1 MPASPARRW
10 EVAVSAD
17 AGPFAQGPSEPPRSP
32 PPASG
37 GGEGTADAAD
47 PTAAVRRAATRSR
60 GRRLRGLVAR
70 GASAPGPGA
79 IGPLVRAH
87 RAAHPK
93 ADLAMLLRAY
103 EVAEL
108 LHRGQQR
115 RSGEPFITHPLAVA
129 GILADLGVDTTTLV
143 AALLHDTVED
153 TVYTLERAREEFG
166 EEVAH
171 LVDGVTKLDKMR
183 LGEAAEAETIRKL
196 ILAMARDLRVLVIK
210 LADRVHNM
218 RTLGFQPR
226 HKQERIARATL
237 DVLAPLADRLGIQV
251 FKRELEDLAF
261 ATLQPAEFKET
272 TRLVGER
279 AAQREAYL
287 REVIGQVGPDLRS
300 AGIKAAI
307 TARHKHLYSVYHT
320 VLERGGGT
328 TDVYDVARL
337 LILVAGDAPSC
348 YVAMGALHGRWKPV
362 PGRFKDFI
370 AMPKFNLYQ
379 SLHTTV
385 IGPRDDLLQVLIRTE
400 AMHRTAEHGIV
411 ASFQDTG
418 GRHAKR
424 PSRPAGRPDDLEW
437 LRRLLDWQRDAPDP
451 GQFLESLRY
460 DLSDHEIVLFTSKGG
475 SLMLPEGATPVD
487 FAYALGTDTGHRCVG
502 ARVNGQ
508 LVPLAVALSDGDVV
522 EVLTTASQ
530 DSGPSRD
537 WLGFVRT
544 PQAQLKVRQWFVDQ
558 RRRLAIEAGRQA
570 VGEALRDTGRT
581 LDAVIQDGSLAGA
594 ATGLRYAEL
603 DDLFEAVGET
613 LASPAWV
620 VQQLLSG
627 SG

>member
-1 MPASPARRW
+1 LW
-10 EVAVSAD
+10 
-17 AGPFAQGPSEPPRSP
+17 
-32 PPASG
+32 
-37 GGEGTADAAD
+37 
-47 PTAAVRRAATRSR
+47 
-60 GRRLRGLVAR
+60 RGLAAR
-70 GASAPGPGA
+70 GAHPPGREA
-79 IGPLVRAH
+79 IDPLVRAH

-93 ADLAMLLRAY
+93 ADLAMLERAY

-108 LHRGQQR
+108 LHRDQRR
-115 RSGEPFITHPLAVA
+115 RSGEPYITHPLAVA
-129 GILADLGVDTTTLV
+129 AILAELGVDTTTLV

-153 TVYTLERAREEFG
+153 TVYTLEQARAEFG

-171 LVDGVTKLDKMR
+171 LVDGVTKLDKLR
-183 LGEAAEAETIRKL
+183 FGEAAEAETIRKL

-237 DVLAPLADRLGIQV
+237 EVLVPLADRLGIQV

-261 ATLQPAEFKET
+261 ATLQPAAYEAT
-272 TRLVGER
+272 ALLVRER

-287 REVIGQVGPDLRS
+287 KEVIGQVEPALREAGVKATMS
-300 AGIKAAI
+300 A
-307 TARHKHLYSVYHT
+307 RPKHLFSVHHT
-320 VLERGGGT
+320 LLERGGGA

-337 LILVAGDAPSC
+337 LIVVSGEAPAC

-362 PGRFKDFI
+362 LGRFKDFI

-385 IGPRDDLLQVLIRTE
+385 IGPHDRLLQVLIRTE
-400 AMHRTAEHGIV
+400 RMHAAAERGIV
-411 ASFQDTG
+411 ARLRQDA

-424 PSRPAGRPDDLEW
+424 VGEPPVGQPDDLDW
-437 LRRLLDWQRDAPDP
+437 LRRMVDWQQDAPDP

-460 DLSDHEIVLFTSKGG
+460 DLSDHEIVLFSPKGDAIT
-475 SLMLPEGATPVD
+475 LPEGATPVD
-487 FAYALGTDTGHRCVG
+487 FAYALGTETGHRCVG

-508 LVPLAVALSDGDVV
+508 LVPLGSQLSDGDVV
-522 EVLTTASQ
+522 EVLITASEG
-530 DSGPSRD
+530 SGPSRD
-537 WLGFVRT
+537 WLEFVKT
-544 PQAQLKVRQWFVDQ
+544 PQAQLKVRQWFAEQ
-558 RRRLAIEAGRQA
+558 RRQLAIEAGRQA
-570 VGEALRDTGRT
+570 VGWALRESGRDLDTT
-581 LDAVIQDGSLAGA
+581 LEDGSLARA
-594 ATGLRYAEL
+594 AGELRYASL

-620 VQQLLSG
+620 VHQLLTTPTPD
-627 SG
+627 

>member
-1 MPASPARRW
+1 LW
-10 EVAVSAD
+10 
-17 AGPFAQGPSEPPRSP
+17 
-32 PPASG
+32 
-37 GGEGTADAAD
+37 
-47 PTAAVRRAATRSR
+47 
-60 GRRLRGLVAR
+60 RGLAAR
-70 GASAPGPGA
+70 GAHPPGREA
-79 IGPLVRAH
+79 IDPLVRAH

-93 ADLAMLLRAY
+93 ADLAMLERAY

-108 LHRGQQR
+108 LHRDQRR
-115 RSGEPFITHPLAVA
+115 RSGEPYITHPLAVA
-129 GILADLGVDTTTLV
+129 AILAELGVDTTTLV

-153 TVYTLERAREEFG
+153 TVYTLEQARAEFG

-171 LVDGVTKLDKMR
+171 LVDGVTKLDKLR
-183 LGEAAEAETIRKL
+183 FGEAAEGETIRKL

-237 DVLAPLADRLGIQV
+237 EVLVPLADRLGIQV

-261 ATLQPAEFKET
+261 ATLQPAAYEAT
-272 TRLVGER
+272 TLLVRER

-287 REVIGQVGPDLRS
+287 KEVIGQVEPALREAGVKATMS
-300 AGIKAAI
+300 A
-307 TARHKHLYSVYHT
+307 RPKHLFSVHHT
-320 VLERGGGT
+320 LLERGGGA

-337 LILVAGDAPSC
+337 LIVVSGEAPAC

-362 PGRFKDFI
+362 LGRFKDFI

-385 IGPRDDLLQVLIRTE
+385 IGPHDRLLQVLIRTE
-400 AMHRTAEHGIV
+400 RMHAAAERGIV
-411 ASFQDTG
+411 ARLRQDA

-424 PSRPAGRPDDLEW
+424 VGEPPVGQPDDLDW
-437 LRRLLDWQRDAPDP
+437 LRRMVDWQQDAPDP

-460 DLSDHEIVLFTSKGG
+460 DLSDHEIVLFSPKGDAIT
-475 SLMLPEGATPVD
+475 LPEGATPVD
-487 FAYALGTDTGHRCVG
+487 FAYALGTETGHRCVG

-508 LVPLAVALSDGDVV
+508 LVPLGSQLSDGDVV
-522 EVLTTASQ
+522 EVLITASEG
-530 DSGPSRD
+530 SGPSRD
-537 WLGFVRT
+537 WLEFVKT
-544 PQAQLKVRQWFVDQ
+544 PQAQLKVRQWFAEQ
-558 RRRLAIEAGRQA
+558 RRQLAIEAGRQA
-570 VGEALRDTGRT
+570 VGWALRESGRDLDTT
-581 LDAVIQDGSLAGA
+581 LEDGSLARA
-594 ATGLRYAEL
+594 AGELRYASL

-620 VQQLLSG
+620 VHQLLTTPTPD
-627 SG
+627 